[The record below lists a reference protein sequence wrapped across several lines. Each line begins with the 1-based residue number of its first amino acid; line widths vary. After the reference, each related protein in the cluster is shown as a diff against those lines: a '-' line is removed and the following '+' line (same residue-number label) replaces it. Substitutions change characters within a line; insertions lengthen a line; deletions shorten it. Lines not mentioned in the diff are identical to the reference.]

1 MDRARG
7 FGLGSAPMTRELEEL
22 LVRAARA
29 GAAILRD
36 RFARLGELTVTEKG
50 PSDFVSAADVAS
62 EEAIK
67 ETVRAAFPGARFQA
81 EETAAARATHG
92 ERFVV
97 DPLDGTTNFLHG
109 IPHFAISLAF
119 WDDSG
124 ARAGVVLDPCRDEL
138 FSATLGGGARLVAGG
153 VTRPLAGSPRRTLR
167 DSVVHTGVPHRGRSD
182 HAQYLEQLPRVMQEV
197 VGIRR
202 LGAAA
207 LDLAYVAAGRGEA
220 FFEKGLQ
227 PWDMAAGLLLVRE
240 AGGVVT
246 DFSGKD
252 DMMRNQ
258 EVVAGMPEVHA
269 ELLARVGASAGAAP

>member
-1 MDRARG
+1 VPDHS
-7 FGLGSAPMTRELEEL
+7 LQNTIIE
-22 LVRAARA
+22 AARA
-29 GAAILRD
+29 GAAVLRE
-36 RFARLGELTVTEKG
+36 RFARLAELEVTEKG
-50 PSDFVSAADVAS
+50 PSDFVSAADLAS
-62 EEAIK
+62 EAAIK
-67 ETVRAAFPGARFQA
+67 AAITAAFPGARFQA
-81 EETAAARATHG
+81 EETAEARATSG
-92 ERFVV
+92 ERFVI

-109 IPHFAISLAF
+109 IPHFAVSIAF
-119 WDDSG
+119 WDDDG

-138 FSATLGGGARLVAGG
+138 FAATRGGGAELVTASGRRKLTG
-153 VTRPLAGSPRRTLR
+153 STRRSLD

-182 HAQYLEQLPRVMQEV
+182 HARYLRQLEGVMQRV

-246 DFSGKD
+246 DFSGGD

-269 ELLARVGASAGAAP
+269 ALRSAMLGA

>member
-1 MDRARG
+1 MN
-7 FGLGSAPMTRELEEL
+7 SRELEIL
-22 LVRAARA
+22 CDAARA
-29 GAAILRD
+29 GAAILRE
-36 RFARLGELTVTEKG
+36 RFARLSELEVTEKG
-50 PSDFVSAADVAS
+50 PSDFVSAADLAS

-67 ETVRAAFPGARFQA
+67 KTIGAAFPGARFQA
-81 EETAAARATHG
+81 EETTEARATSG
-92 ERFVV
+92 ERFVI

-109 IPHFAISLAF
+109 IPHFAISIAF
-119 WDDSG
+119 WDDAG
-124 ARAGVVLDPCRDEL
+124 ARAGVVLDPCRDEM
-138 FSATLGGGARLVAGG
+138 FRASRGEGASLVTASGTRRLS
-153 VTRPLAGSPRRTLR
+153 GSPRRALT

-182 HAQYLEQLPRVMQEV
+182 HARYLEQLARVMKEV

-207 LDLAYVAAGRGEA
+207 LDFAYVAAGRGEA

-246 DFSGKD
+246 DFSGGD

-258 EVVAGMPEVHA
+258 EVVAAMPEVHA
-269 ELLARVGASAGAAP
+269 ELLARVR